1 MTAESADKVS
11 VPAPAALPE
20 PSLAPAPVAVA
31 AVSKPPMS
39 YTRKV
44 MIAVGIAASAVLL
57 TILVYYTTHVLV
69 LCFAGLLFAVF
80 LSAPADLLSKY
91 GRVGRSYALA
101 MVLLAFAATV
111 LGGGYFMGYTVTMQ
125 TGQLAQTLPGA
136 LVQFANDM
144 EKRFAPPP
152 PPPVIPPA
160 SQSATSI
167 SAGSQPMEIAVGAMG
182 PTTTSVGD
190 AATAPSP
197 QPHWMADKL
206 VQVRQATT
214 DFFFSESFVKGAGG
228 VTGQVVSS
236 TFGILGDVAV
246 VLGVGLFF
254 AMNPKLYSQGLVTL
268 IPTANRPRAMR
279 ILAEVGSQLQWWF
292 VGQLCSMISI
302 ALLTFIGL
310 SVLRIPM
317 ALTLAILAG
326 LMNFIPNFGP
336 LIAAAPAVLIAFA
349 PAGDRTTLNP
359 ALAGWVILLYV
370 VIQLLEGWVITPFF
384 QQRAVELPAA
394 LIIISQVVF
403 ALLLGPIGLILATP
417 ILAATIVIVRMVYVE
432 DILGD
437 RAKAEKT

>member
-1 MTAESADKVS
+1 MLTN
-11 VPAPAALPE
+11 PAAKPSEPVTPAVEALP
-20 PSLAPAPVAVA
+20 PALAPEI
-31 AVSKPPMS
+31 KPPLS

-57 TILVYYTTHVLV
+57 TILVYFTTHVLV

-91 GRVGRSYALA
+91 ARIKRLYALVF
-101 MVLLAFAATV
+101 VLVAFAGLV
-111 LGGGYFMGYTVTMQ
+111 LGGGYFMGYTVTVQ
-125 TGQLAQTLPGA
+125 TRQLALTLPGA

-152 PPPVIPPA
+152 PAIPT
-160 SQSATSI
+160 SQPQTTAATS
-167 SAGSQPMEIAVGAMG
+167 AADSQPAASDLLPPM
-182 PTTTSVGD
+182 TTLPATTMD
-190 AATAPSP
+190 AASSAPST

-206 VQVRQATT
+206 VQVRQATS

-236 TFGILGDVAV
+236 TFGILGDLAV

-254 AMNPKLYSQGLVTL
+254 ATNPKLYSEGLVKL
-268 IPTANRPRAMR
+268 IPTANRPRAMH

-292 VGQLCSMISI
+292 VGQLCSMVSI

-317 ALTLAILAG
+317 ALTLAMLAG

-370 VIQLLEGWVITPFF
+370 IIQLLEGWVITPFF
-384 QQRAVELPAA
+384 QQRAVELPPA

-417 ILAATIVIVRMVYVE
+417 ILAATIVIVRMLYVE

-437 RAKAEKT
+437 RAKPEKT